1 MSGQACARVTAALVL
16 AVALVS
22 VGECQPTPTPP
33 VPCSTFKSCD
43 SCVPHAKCLWC
54 ITTKNCSDYPVTWL
68 LPPHSLCPL
77 AEARWGVC
85 WLNFE
90 ALIITLAVLG
100 GCILIII
107 TVCCCCCCCG
117 CRKRRS
123 SRLDRDEERLAR
135 RREEIRHRSEER
147 KVERQARHDEIRRKY
162 GLIGD
167 ADHPYSK
174 FENE

>member
-1 MSGQACARVTAALVL
+1 MFFSFSLLNLQKLRQLRPACKGKHRCGSCCVL
-16 AVALVS
+16 L
-22 VGECQPTPTPP
+22 CLQ
-33 VPCSTFKSCD
+33 
-43 SCVPHAKCLWC
+43 CLWC

-68 LPPHSLCPL
+68 LPPHSLCSL

-100 GCILIII
+100 GCILISI

-123 SRLDRDEERLAR
+123 SRRTPKRDEEQLLLQTDWRCGEKPLLTDSGSC
-135 RREEIRHRSEER
+135 RSE
-147 KVERQARHDEIRRKY
+147 VSH
-162 GLIGD
+162 
-167 ADHPYSK
+167 HPSGQIA
-174 FENE
+174 